1 MPISI
6 DNTNYLNNEYG
17 RYSSAD
23 TSALKDS
30 TVSVHSR
37 DNLPSGKTV
46 TGEIIEK
53 DGNQVTIKLS
63 NDQTI
68 SAKLS
73 GNADISVGMKMTFEV
88 ATRGDQVA
96 LRPLFSNLANN
107 SAAMSALK
115 AAGLPVNN
123 TTLAMT
129 DRMMTESMPV
139 NRNALAEMFRNVSAH
154 QNVSPESIVQMTKL
168 NMPLT
173 ETNVIQFDNY
183 RNFEHQ
189 ITDDLTNVRDG
200 ITDLFKEAL
209 AVTEGLSGGGM
220 AQNAVAQ
227 SAVAGEVPT
236 FGSLAANEVI
246 SQVLDLIDTD
256 NLETIMPSAS
266 DIENAAG
273 MASSSETVISSAGAG
288 TEEEVPVLKGQDG
301 PVPASSD
308 LSGTGQANPTP
319 ASVIRSTVDG
329 LISDVR
335 EFFTPG
341 SDEGADI
348 PVNSNLSLTA
358 AEQLSLSNEIQDIM
372 LLAEKGPMI
381 KEPLEPSEIMSAV
394 KELVE
399 EYPPGVE
406 KIEEA
411 AVNAYSEQ
419 TEEAADDGRLEN
431 AARDDIAALK
441 NGTVTDT
448 PTAKAPVDMEAVKTE
463 LSGTDPGV
471 AQDKAALEAKLLSQT
486 EDLPT
491 VRQTITQKLTGLL
504 KSEAF
509 SKLLGDSLKAQ
520 MSIKPEDVAQNGK
533 IEELYSRIQKTTSRI
548 SQLMESIARTDSPA
562 AQSSAALMDNVN
574 FMNQLNEFVNYV
586 QLPLKMAGEDANGE
600 LYVYTNKKNLSNAD
614 GNYSA
619 LLHLDMEHLGPMDIY
634 VTMRDHTKVSTNFYL
649 QSEDLLDFMEDHID
663 MLTKRL
669 AEKGY
674 DTSMRVTKKEKG
686 EAIKPM
692 TDEFT
697 KDEARAD
704 APVMVSKMRFDVR
717 A

>member
-6 DNTNYLNNEYG
+6 DNTNYLNNEYV
-17 RYSSAD
+17 RYSSTD
-23 TSALKDS
+23 TSALKDG
-30 TVSVHSR
+30 TVSVQGR
-37 DNLPSGKTV
+37 ENLPSGKTV

-88 ATRGDQVA
+88 AARGDQVA

-209 AVTEGLSGGGM
+209 AVTENLSGGGVVRG
-220 AQNAVAQ
+220 AAG
-227 SAVAGEVPT
+227 GEVQS
-236 FGSLAANEVI
+236 FAGLSANEVI

-256 NLETIMPSAS
+256 SLETIMPSAS

-273 MASSSETVISSAGAG
+273 MASSSETVGSFAAA
-288 TEEEVPVLKGQDG
+288 EPKGDMAALQGQEGSG
-301 PVPASSD
+301 PAPEASP
-308 LSGTGQANPTP
+308 GIGQANPSA
-319 ASVIRSTVDG
+319 ASIIRSTVDG

-335 EFFTPG
+335 ELFFPG

-348 PVNSNLSLTA
+348 PVNSNLSLSA
-358 AEQLSLSNEIQDIM
+358 AEQLSLSNEIMDIM
-372 LLAEKGPMI
+372 VLAEKGPMI
-381 KEPLEPSEIMSAV
+381 KEPLDPSEIMTAV

-419 TEEAADDGRLEN
+419 TEEAADDGRMKN

-441 NGTVTDT
+441 NGTVTDI
-448 PTAKAPVDMEAVKTE
+448 PTDKAAADAARTGPE
-463 LSGTDPGV
+463 LSGMDPG
-471 AQDKAALEAKLLSQT
+471 ADKAALEAKLLSQT
-486 EDLPT
+486 EDLPA

-520 MSIKPEDVAQNGK
+520 MSIKPEDVSQNGK

-548 SQLMESIARTDSPA
+548 SQLMENIARTDSPA

-686 EAIKPM
+686 ETIKPM
-692 TDEFT
+692 ADEFT

>member
-23 TSALKDS
+23 TSALKDG
-30 TVSVHSR
+30 TVSVQGR
-37 DNLPSGKTV
+37 ENLPSGKTV

-209 AVTEGLSGGGM
+209 AVTENLSGGGVVRG
-220 AQNAVAQ
+220 AAG
-227 SAVAGEVPT
+227 GEVQS
-236 FGSLAANEVI
+236 FAGLSANEVI

-256 NLETIMPSAS
+256 SLETIMPSAS

-273 MASSSETVISSAGAG
+273 MASSSETVGSFAAAEPKGDMAALQGQEGSGPAPEASPGIGQTNPSA
-288 TEEEVPVLKGQDG
+288 
-301 PVPASSD
+301 ASI
-308 LSGTGQANPTP
+308 
-319 ASVIRSTVDG
+319 IRSTVDG

-335 EFFTPG
+335 ELFSPG

-348 PVNSNLSLTA
+348 PVNSNLSLSA
-358 AEQLSLSNEIQDIM
+358 AEQLSLSNEIMDIM
-372 LLAEKGPMI
+372 VLAEKGPMI
-381 KEPLEPSEIMSAV
+381 KEPLDPSEIMTAV

-411 AVNAYSEQ
+411 AVSAYSEQ
-419 TEEAADDGRLEN
+419 TEEAVDDGRLEN

-441 NGTVTDT
+441 NGTVTDI
-448 PTAKAPVDMEAVKTE
+448 PTDKAAADAARTGPE
-463 LSGTDPGV
+463 LSGMDPG
-471 AQDKAALEAKLLSQT
+471 ADKAALEAKLLSQT
-486 EDLPT
+486 EDLPA

-520 MSIKPEDVAQNGK
+520 MSIKPEDVSQNGK

-548 SQLMESIARTDSPA
+548 SQLMENIARTDSPA

-686 EAIKPM
+686 ETIKPM
-692 TDEFT
+692 ADEFT